1 MPASKRDK
9 EIARAMFDCKD
20 DITAYVV
27 SLGVSVENT
36 TRSEIDAMCRGRPAA
51 GGGAGGL
58 QDEKRG
64 RKAGW
69 PARIAARIGR
79 LAGRHRL

>member
-9 EIARAMFDCKD
+9 EIARAMFDCKG

-27 SLGVSVENT
+27 RLGVSVENT

-51 GGGAGGL
+51 GGGGGP

-79 LAGRHRL
+79 LADRHRL